1 MWLTGEDAVGVAH
14 VGWCFGQQA
23 APLACGHIA
32 EGQEDG
38 LGEQERRGLRSF
50 GDPGTGDGAE
60 LENALVLFGPV
71 LCFSW
76 GNLLQA
82 DLVILC
88 YTLIFA

>member
-1 MWLTGEDAVGVAH
+1 MAH

-23 APLACGHIA
+23 APLARGHIA
-32 EGQEDG
+32 ESQVDG
-38 LGEQERRGLRSF
+38 LGEQERQGLRSF
-50 GDPGTGDGAE
+50 GDPGTEYGAE
-60 LENALVLFGPV
+60 LENALVHFGPV